1 MRERLAVVVIALT
14 LVLLVGLAGVF
25 GVRHNPDE
33 STEPAPPHASA
44 DAPSAPAAPSV
55 APANVAPPPSP
66 PPAPASAVLRGAEV
80 YREQRCATCHALAG
94 AGNPRY
100 PLDGVGARHDA
111 EALRDWIVGTGA
123 AAGALAG
130 PVLRRKTAY
139 RSLPAEDLA
148 ALVDYLAAQ
157 P

>member
-33 STEPAPPHASA
+33 SAGPAPPPAAAIAAPAPSE
-44 DAPSAPAAPSV
+44 PSAPPASVAAPI
-55 APANVAPPPSP
+55 P
-66 PPAPASAVLRGAEV
+66 PPAPASSVLRGAEV

-100 PLDGVGARHDA
+100 PLDGVGARRDA
-111 EALRDWIVGTGA
+111 EALRAGIVGTGA
-123 AAGALAG
+123 ASGALTG
-130 PVLRRKTAY
+130 PVLRRKSAY
-139 RSLPAEDLA
+139 RSLPTEDLA
-148 ALVDYLAAQ
+148 ALVDYLSAH